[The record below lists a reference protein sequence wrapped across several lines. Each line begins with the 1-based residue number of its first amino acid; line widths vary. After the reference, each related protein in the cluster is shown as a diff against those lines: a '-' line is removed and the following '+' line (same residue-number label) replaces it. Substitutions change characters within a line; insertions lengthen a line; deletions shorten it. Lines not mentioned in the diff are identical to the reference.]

1 MRFRTIL
8 SLATL
13 FLACFTLA
21 VWAEPL
27 PSQPISNNLNSSPD
41 SASVAGKISS
51 VGDASFTLD
60 IKKSQDSQTLQFEID
75 GNTKVEGKLAV
86 GAQATVE
93 YRADGDKYIATH
105 VVVQPSSGILPN

>member
-13 FLACFTLA
+13 FLACFTVA
-21 VWAEPL
+21 IWAEPL
-27 PSQPISNNLNSSPD
+27 PSQPISNNPNPSPD
-41 SASVAGKISS
+41 NASVAGKISS

-60 IKKSQDSQTLQFEID
+60 IQKSQNSQTLQFEID
-75 GNTKVEGKLAV
+75 GSTKVEGKLAV

-93 YRADGDKYIATH
+93 YRADGERYIATH
-105 VVVQPSSGILPN
+105 VVVQSSGIQPN

>member
-8 SLATL
+8 SLATV

-27 PSQPISNNLNSSPD
+27 PSQPISNNLNTSPD
-41 SASVAGKISS
+41 NASVAGKISS
-51 VGDASFTLD
+51 VGDAFFTLD
-60 IKKSQDSQTLQFEID
+60 IKRNQDSQTLQFEID
-75 GNTKVEGKLAV
+75 GSTKVEGKLTV

-105 VVVQPSSGILPN
+105 VVVVPSSGIQPN